1 MKIKGTILLLSILGV
16 VVMGYFLFSDFLS
29 SDESSDGPSVEL
41 ATGSTPPPLSSE
53 VEVRQPERDSFRRI
67 DSSDEALPES
77 KLDSHGREE
86 SEKWDQEQA
95 ESREEALQQAA
106 EDAQNKEAQQ
116 EDEDGKTLNEEQQAS
131 LNQFLSQL
139 TRGNWREARAE
150 LLSAYQNGHMPKN
163 RFVENQFWSKVGEVG
178 GKDLANELLSK
189 SDPAFS
195 KILEG
200 WGKKNPQE
208 VFDYFAEL
216 DMRSPLVQKYLEKTN
231 SREYPFMDQLSN
243 SLIKG
248 LLHADSSRSLGDFQV
263 EEISKAIDFFK
274 ENNPT
279 KAGSLMREFSKR
291 VVRNKN
297 PEVLKEWIAHYDD
310 PRLQGEA
317 AGKVI
322 ESGTFDKDPASA
334 AKFAMS
340 LKEEEARRPALSA
353 AYARLAGGVNGHDPN
368 LTANQ
373 LIEMDKGHDRD
384 FALNGF
390 AHGLVRK
397 DPEGAL
403 AWANE
408 ISNENFRKVVTKN
421 ITKRIKKEFP
431 NAQTS
436 LEE

>member
-1 MKIKGTILLLSILGV
+1 MKPRRIVLLLSLAGV
-16 VVMGYFLFSDFLS
+16 VVIGFFLLAELLTPNESPEYFAREVSQKESDNDSFSSSGVRTRKAETVQSTKLS
-29 SDESSDGPSVEL
+29 AGRIPEPGLATQQRDEEEEL
-41 ATGSTPPPLSSE
+41 A
-53 VEVRQPERDSFRRI
+53 
-67 DSSDEALPES
+67 
-77 KLDSHGREE
+77 
-86 SEKWDQEQA
+86 QEQA
-95 ESREEALQQAA
+95 
-106 EDAQNKEAQQ
+106 Q
-116 EDEDGKTLNEEQQAS
+116 EDEAEKEEAARDEEKQNLNEEQQATF
-131 LNQFLSQL
+131 NHFLSQL
-139 TRGNWREARAE
+139 TRENWREARAE
-150 LLSAYQNGHMPKN
+150 LLSTYKNGLLPRN
-163 RFVENQFWSKVGEVG
+163 RFVENQFWSRVGEIG

-216 DMRSPLVQKYLEKTN
+216 DLRSPLVQKYLEKTN
-231 SREYPFMDQLSN
+231 FREYPFMDQLSN
-243 SLIKG
+243 SLIEG
-248 LLHADSSRSLGDFQV
+248 LMHTDSSSSLGDFQV
-263 EEISKAIDFFK
+263 DEISKAIDFFK
-274 ENNPT
+274 ENDPN
-279 KAGSLMREFSKR
+279 KAASLMREFSKR
-291 VVRNKN
+291 VVHNKD

-340 LKEEEARRPALSA
+340 LTEEEARRPALSA

-368 LTANQ
+368 LTATQ

-421 ITKRIKKEFP
+421 ISKRIKKEIP
-431 NAQTS
+431 NARIG
-436 LEE
+436 EE

>member
-1 MKIKGTILLLSILGV
+1 MKTKGTILLLAISGV
-16 VVMGYFLFSDFLS
+16 VFMAYFLFSDFLS
-29 SDESSDGPSVEL
+29 SDESSDGYSVEL
-41 ATGSTPPPLSSE
+41 ATGSTLPPLSSE
-53 VEVRQPERDSFRRI
+53 GKVGPPKLKSFRRM
-67 DSSDEALPES
+67 DSSDEAIPES
-77 KLDSHGREE
+77 NLAPHGTEE

-95 ESREEALQQAA
+95 ETRELAPKQAEQDPQNEEAQE
-106 EDAQNKEAQQ
+106 EDGG
-116 EDEDGKTLNEEQQAS
+116 GKTLNEEQRAS
-131 LNQFLSQL
+131 LEQFLGQL
-139 TRGNWREARAE
+139 TRENWRQARTE
-150 LLSAYQNGHMPKN
+150 LLSAYQNGLLPRS

-178 GKDLANELLSK
+178 GKELAMELLQN

-195 KILEG
+195 KVLEG

-216 DMRSPLVQKYLEKTN
+216 DIRSPQVQKYLEKTN

-243 SLIKG
+243 SLIEG
-248 LLHADSSRSLGDFQV
+248 LMHADSSGSLGDFQIDQ
-263 EEISKAIDFFK
+263 ISKAIDFFK
-274 ENNPT
+274 ENHPA
-279 KAGSLMREFSKR
+279 KASSLMREFSKR
-291 VVRNKN
+291 VVKNKD
-297 PEVLKEWIAHYDD
+297 PEVLKEWIDHYDD
-310 PRLQGEA
+310 PRIQGEA

-334 AKFAMS
+334 AEFAMS
-340 LKEEEARRPALSA
+340 LKEAEARRPALSA

-403 AWANE
+403 EWAKE
-408 ISNENFRKVVTKN
+408 ISNENFRKIVMKN
-421 ITKRIKKEFP
+421 ISRRIKKERP
-431 NAQTS
+431 KAQA

>member
-1 MKIKGTILLLSILGV
+1 M
-16 VVMGYFLFSDFLS
+16 
-29 SDESSDGPSVEL
+29 
-41 ATGSTPPPLSSE
+41 
-53 VEVRQPERDSFRRI
+53 
-67 DSSDEALPES
+67 
-77 KLDSHGREE
+77 
-86 SEKWDQEQA
+86 
-95 ESREEALQQAA
+95 
-106 EDAQNKEAQQ
+106 
-116 EDEDGKTLNEEQQAS
+116 
-131 LNQFLSQL
+131 
-139 TRGNWREARAE
+139 E
-150 LLSAYQNGHMPKN
+150 LLQN
-163 RFVENQFWSKVGEVG
+163 
-178 GKDLANELLSK
+178 

-216 DMRSPLVQKYLEKTN
+216 DIRSPLVQKYLEKTN

-243 SLIKG
+243 SLIEG
-248 LLHADSSRSLGDFQV
+248 LMHSDSSRSIGDFQV
-263 EEISKAIDFFK
+263 DEISKAIDFFK

-279 KAGSLMREFSKR
+279 KASSLMREFSKR
-291 VVRNKN
+291 VVRNKD
-297 PEVLKEWIAHYDD
+297 PEVLKEWISHYDD

-340 LKEEEARRPALSA
+340 LKEEAARRPALSA

-421 ITKRIKKEFP
+421 ISKRIKKELP
-431 NAQTS
+431 NTRTI
-436 LEE
+436 EE